1 MIEYRIEDDFDIDV
15 DGYWDMF
22 FSEDYAARMWPAIDI
37 QYELVELERKGE
49 GKDETIHRIQK
60 LTPIRDIP
68 AVLKKVVSGAI
79 AYTEHNEFSR
89 AKSEMTT
96 KTVPSFLAEKLDTQG
111 VYSVVAGGRR
121 PLQADL
127 AGPLQVHDS
136 ATGQEGRAADR
147 RRGQGEL
154 SAGDRLHPQ
163 VPRRAHQ
170 GLTDTHIRTIRP
182 SLRPIP
188 GPGKR

>member
-22 FSEDYAARMWPAIDI
+22 FSEGYATRLWPAIDI

-111 VYSVVAGGRR
+111 VYSVVPAG
-121 PLQADL
+121 
-127 AGPLQVHDS
+127 
-136 ATGQEGRAADR
+136 EGRCKRIWQAHCKCTIPLL
-147 RRGQGEL
+147 GKKVEQQIVGEVKE
-154 SAGDRLHPQ
+154 SY
-163 VPRRAHQ
+163 RRATDFTRKY
-170 GLTDTHIRTIRP
+170 LTE
-182 SLRPIP
+182 LAK
-188 GPGKR
+188 G